1 MPDKALF
8 DDGYCQH
15 DQIFEISPLW
25 LNFKSLAIYSG
36 LIKNLEKFK
45 TTLTTKI
52 AALGQNL
59 IVFIAKIENIF

>member
-1 MPDKALF
+1 MVTVSMTRFSKF
-8 DDGYCQH
+8 RH
-15 DQIFEISPLW
+15 F
-25 LNFKSLAIYSG
+25 G
-36 LIKNLEKFK
+36 LILSLWQYIQGLLRIWKKIK